1 MLHLLGKLPHRVTV
15 ACSGGIDSMVLVHF
29 LLKGRKKVSLAFFNH
44 DTKHS
49 KDAEQFVKRFAG
61 QNRLNLTVGRVK
73 NNRKKGQSME
83 EFWRDERYAFLES
96 LGAPVILTAHHLD
109 DVVETWIMSS
119 MHGNPK
125 IIPHSRNEKV
135 YRPLLPTTREQ
146 IEQYAKHHQVEYID
160 DPSNQ
165 SSKYIRNLVRNEMM
179 DLILRVNPGIRKTI
193 RKKVIELNKDL

>member
-1 MLHLLGKLPHRVTV
+1 
-15 ACSGGIDSMVLVHF
+15 MVLVHF